1 MNQLL
6 QMGANTALSSPKGNV
21 TVSYEISNTIDI
33 SLTAFLLTDSEKV
46 QGDSGII
53 FYNQPKSSSG
63 AATLMPSAEVGN
75 TKVHKIDFDLS
86 KVPPGIT
93 KIAITLTEDN
103 STGFSN
109 VKNLKAEIYT
119 EDNSIQLTPST
130 FTKENGIVVLELYL
144 RNGQTKA
151 RSIWRG
157 FDSGLEGL
165 CKNYGVEV
173 DSEEPKKSSEPKA
186 VAEQAPKEPKKIS
199 PIPENKSSKNT
210 LSSINFEK
218 VKGNIN
224 LDKGQKPVII
234 DKTPEITAT
243 VSWKTGTDYDI
254 YALVYTKSGKQIDVA
269 MFGATGTPPLSRF
282 GNGAVEHMGDVGRN
296 SGSVKTEVIKIRL
309 TNDILAVVPVVYS
322 AQSNGTG
329 SFYRYK
335 GSMSIDNHSGTSVTI
350 SSKNANNNDRIYT
363 CVPGILHNTQEG
375 VVISPIELYSM
386 PNSEYRPKLKLGS
399 SNMVEVI
406 MDAGPKNDYK

>member
-1 MNQLL
+1 MNQFL
-6 QMGANTALSSPKGNV
+6 QMGANTTLSAAKGNI
-21 TVSYEISNTIDI
+21 TISHDISALIDI
-33 SLTAFLLTDSEKV
+33 SLTAFLLTDSDKV
-46 QGDSGII
+46 QGDSGVI
-53 FYNQPKSSSG
+53 FYNQPTSSTG
-63 AATLMPSAEVGN
+63 VATLLPSEKVGN
-75 TKVHKIDFDLS
+75 TKVHKINFDMD
-86 KVPPGIT
+86 KVPEGIT

-109 VKNLKAEIYT
+109 VKNLTAEICT
-119 EDNSIQLTPST
+119 ENTIFQLSPSS

-151 RSIWRG
+151 KSIWRG

-173 DSEEPKKSSEPKA
+173 EADEQNKHSEP
-186 VAEQAPKEPKKIS
+186 QTQNHISIEPDS
-199 PIPENKSSKNT
+199 TVSVLDNKNNQYSQ
-210 LSSINFEK
+210 SSINLEK
-218 VKGNIN
+218 VKGKIN

-254 YALVYTKSGKQIDVA
+254 YALVYTKDGNQIDVA
-269 MFGATGTPPLSRF
+269 MFGAEGTPPLKSF
-282 GNGAVEHMGDVGRN
+282 GNGIVEHMGDVGR
-296 SGSVKTEVIKIRL
+296 SSKSTKTEVIKLRL
-309 TNDILAVVPVVYS
+309 KDDILAVVPVVYS

-335 GSMSIDNHSGTSVTI
+335 VSMSIDNHNGTSVTI
-350 SSKNANNNDRIYT
+350 SAKNANNNDTIYT
-363 CVPGILHNTQEG
+363 CVPGILHNTSAG
-375 VVISPIELYSM
+375 VIISPLELYST
-386 PNSEYRPKLKLGS
+386 PNSEFRPILSMGP

-406 MDAGPKNDYK
+406 MDQGPLNDYK